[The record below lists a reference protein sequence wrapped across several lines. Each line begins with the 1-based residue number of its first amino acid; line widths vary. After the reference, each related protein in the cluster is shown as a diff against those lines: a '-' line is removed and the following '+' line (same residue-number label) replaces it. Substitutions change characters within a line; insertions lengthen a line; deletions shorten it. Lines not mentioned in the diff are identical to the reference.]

1 MTRTTAPKADCIVSE
16 RWIEADP
23 AQFREKFNRKSFEL
37 KHYLATHPLF
47 QLPKLLELAE
57 RTLKR
62 RPKEIYYDAGD
73 IKIDQRW
80 DAVPE
85 RPFSVVEAMERIET
99 CGAWFIFRSAQ
110 NDPEYRVL
118 LDRGLAEIKEHIGP
132 GIDSQ
137 IMVQDIIIFVTSP
150 KRVTTYHIDRECNF
164 LLQIKGTKTMYVF
177 DREDR
182 DVLPEEEIERFWT
195 IDNNAANYKP
205 HLQDRAVAYKM
216 APGIGVHIP
225 VNCPHWLQND
235 DNVSVSLSVN
245 FQFKDPLR
253 ANAYR
258 ANFLLRKLGLKPT
271 SPGISPALD
280 SIKSQAVK
288 PIVWAANTYKRL
300 R

>member
-1 MTRTTAPKADCIVSE
+1 MTTTTVPKVDSPVSE

-23 AQFREKFNRKSFEL
+23 ADFQEKFNRKTFEVR
-37 KHYLATHPLF
+37 HYLATHPLF

-57 RTLKR
+57 RTLKT
-62 RPKEIYYDAGD
+62 RPNEIYYDAGD
-73 IKIDQRW
+73 IKVDQRW
-80 DAVPE
+80 DAVPKK
-85 RPFSVVEAMERIET
+85 PFSAVEAMERVET

-110 NDPEYRVL
+110 NDPEYRVF
-118 LDRGLAEIKEHIGP
+118 LDKGLAELKQHMGP

-137 IMVQDIIIFVTSP
+137 IMVEDIIIFVTSP

-164 LLQIKGTKTMYVF
+164 LLQIKGTKTLHVF
-177 DREDR
+177 EREDR

-195 IDNNAANYKP
+195 IDNNAPIYKP
-205 HLQDRAVAYKM
+205 HLQERAITYKM
-216 APGIGVHIP
+216 VPGNGVHIP

-245 FQFKDPLR
+245 FQFKDQLR

-258 ANFLLRKLGLKPT
+258 ANFWLRKLGLKPT
-271 SPGISPALD
+271 PPGISPILD
-280 SIKSQAVK
+280 SIKSQAVR
-288 PIVWAANTYKRL
+288 PILLAARAYNRL